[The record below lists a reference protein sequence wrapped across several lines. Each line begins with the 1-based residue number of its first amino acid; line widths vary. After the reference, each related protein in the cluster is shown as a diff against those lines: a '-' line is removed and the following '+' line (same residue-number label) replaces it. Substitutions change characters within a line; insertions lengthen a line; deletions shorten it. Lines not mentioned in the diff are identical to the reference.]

1 MQPKTPSRF
10 SVYTAFLQQSYGLTF
25 EDYTRLHQWSI
36 ENQTA
41 FWESI
46 THFFNVDFDTPYEEI
61 YVPAIPFW
69 KTKWFRGA
77 KLSYVHHVF
86 RNATPKQP
94 AIIYQ
99 SETTD
104 MVEISWAQLIAKTYT
119 LQQQLIALASMGP
132 TKKSKRL
139 LRRLR
144 C

>member
-46 THFFNVDFDTPYEEI
+46 AHFFNVNFDTPYEEI

-77 KLSYVHHVF
+77 KLSYAHHVF
-86 RNATPKQP
+86 RNATSSIKARPL
-94 AIIYQ
+94 
-99 SETTD
+99 TR
-104 MVEISWAQLIAKTYT
+104 L
-119 LQQQLIALASMGP
+119 
-132 TKKSKRL
+132 KSAGRNLL
-139 LRRLR
+139 LRPTPYNSSL
-144 C
+144 